1 VGGKPVHTLLLTGS
15 PGVGKTTLVRRIIES
30 LPSVRP
36 RGFYTEELREQ
47 GERRGFRAISLEGG
61 ERVMAHVDLQGP
73 HRVGKYVVDVAAI
86 DEIARTSLALNRRD
100 RIYVIDEIGRMEC
113 LSRAFV
119 DVVSRLLASEVVVI
133 ATIGARGGGFIAET
147 KTRDDVELWHVTRA
161 NREELVAQ
169 GVTWVE
175 ERLDNSTHR

>member
-1 VGGKPVHTLLLTGS
+1 
-15 PGVGKTTLVRRIIES
+15 
-30 LPSVRP
+30 
-36 RGFYTEELREQ
+36 
-47 GERRGFRAISLEGG
+47 
-61 ERVMAHVDLQGP
+61 MAHVDLQGP